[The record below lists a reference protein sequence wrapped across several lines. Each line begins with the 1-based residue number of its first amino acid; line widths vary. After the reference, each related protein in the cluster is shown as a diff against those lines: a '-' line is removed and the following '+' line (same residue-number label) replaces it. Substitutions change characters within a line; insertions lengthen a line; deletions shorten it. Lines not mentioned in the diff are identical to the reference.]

1 MNREE
6 MERQMAFI
14 LEQQAKFSANLE
26 KLQERDA
33 QWEARMEQWEARME
47 RTDRQIA
54 QLAGFAGTLRDAFIA
69 LTEHAER
76 HDREITAQIERGKET
91 DARLDTLILIV
102 ERHISNHP

>member
-1 MNREE
+1 MNHEE

-33 QWEARMEQWEARME
+33 QWEARMEK
-47 RTDRQIA
+47 TDRQIA
-54 QLAGFAGTLRDAFIA
+54 QLAGFAGTLRDAFIT

-76 HDREITAQIERGKET
+76 HDREIAAQIERGKET
-91 DARLDTLILIV
+91 DARIDTLILIV
-102 ERHISNHP
+102 KRHISNHP